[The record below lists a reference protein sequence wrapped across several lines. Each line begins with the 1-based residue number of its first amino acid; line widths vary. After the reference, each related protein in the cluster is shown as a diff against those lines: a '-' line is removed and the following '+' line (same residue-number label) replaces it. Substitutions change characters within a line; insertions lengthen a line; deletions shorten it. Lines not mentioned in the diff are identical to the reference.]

1 MGLAEGPCLLLC
13 PDGLADELV
22 NKFQLHACPDGPML
36 CSDGPYGPYRNFRFS
51 IPHARVRKGW
61 VLNRE

>member
-36 CSDGPYGPYRNFRFS
+36 CSDGPYGPYRTLDFQFLM
-51 IPHARVRKGW
+51 RVSGKVGF
-61 VLNRE
+61 